1 MPQEG
6 FVRQLVEQ
14 REQKAAQEHDRAM
27 QQMVEDQNDEWPNE
41 DQNDSTSLEGKAI
54 LLPSLQLRPSQIKS
68 SP

>member
-41 DQNDSTSLEGKAI
+41 DQNDSTSLEGKVI

>member
-41 DQNDSTSLEGKAI
+41 DQNDSTSLEGKVI

-68 SP
+68 SL